1 MSAALYPLFGII
13 LAGGSGTRFWPLSR
27 SQYPKQVLR
36 LMGSVS
42 LLQNTIVRLLPRI
55 PLDRLAVVTN
65 VAQADVIRLEL
76 HRQGWQGIN
85 LWLEPEARNTA
96 PAVALAAA
104 YMGRG
109 AEQDIMAV
117 FPADHYIGNQPRFLE
132 ALEQGASLAQAGHLV
147 TFGITPTRPDT
158 GYGYIMAGAP
168 LAQGFGFEVQ
178 RFTEKPDLERAK
190 TFVAEGGYF
199 WNSGIFLFR
208 RDVLL
213 ETMARHLPELHAG
226 LPLLQ
231 ADDPAALAEVYRSF
245 PNISLDHGIMEKA
258 DKVAVVP
265 VDMDWSDVGTWA
277 AVYELFPKDERGNV
291 LLGRTL
297 DLDSR
302 NTLVYSQNRL
312 VATVGLED
320 AIVVDTA
327 DASLVCHRD
336 RAQEVRE
343 LVAELNRREMVE
355 SVLHPTVERPWGR
368 YTVMDVGP
376 NYQVK
381 QVEVD
386 PGRRLSL
393 QYHNFRAEHWV
404 VVQGVARVTI
414 GREIKEVAANES
426 VYVPLKTAHRLENPG
441 TEPLRIVEVQTG
453 SYLGEDDIVRLADD
467 FWRSTESEGCES

>member
-1 MSAALYPLFGII
+1 MSAALYPLFGVI

-36 LMGSVS
+36 LVGSGS
-42 LLQNTIVRLLPRI
+42 LLQNTIARLLPCI
-55 PLDRLAVVTN
+55 PLERLAVVTN
-65 VAQADVIRLEL
+65 AAQADVIRLEL
-76 HRQGWQGIN
+76 YRQGWQGIK
-85 LWLEPEARNTA
+85 LWLEPEGRNTA

-104 YMGRG
+104 CMGPG
-109 AEQDIMAV
+109 TEQDIMAV
-117 FPADHYIGNQPRFLE
+117 FPADHHIGNQERFLE
-132 ALEQGASLAQAGHLV
+132 ALEQGAGLAQAGFLV

-158 GYGYIMAGAP
+158 GYGYIRAGAP
-168 LAQGFGFEVQ
+168 LDQGFGFQAEK
-178 RFTEKPDLERAK
+178 FIEKPDLERA
-190 TFVAEGGYF
+190 TAFLAEGGYF

-213 ETMARHLPELHAG
+213 QAMARHMPDLYAG
-226 LPLLQ
+226 LALLETG
-231 ADDPAALAEVYRSF
+231 DPTALAEAYRRF

-258 DKVAVVP
+258 DKVAVAP
-265 VDMDWSDVGTWA
+265 VDMGWSDVGTWA
-277 AVYELFPKDERGNV
+277 ALYELFPKDAQGSV

-312 VATVGLED
+312 VATIGLED

-327 DASLVCHRD
+327 DATLVCHRN

-343 LVAELNRREMVE
+343 VVAELNRRELME

-386 PGRRLSL
+386 PGQRLSL
-393 QYHNFRAEHWV
+393 QYHNHRAEHWV

-414 GREIKEVAANES
+414 GKETRDVATNES

-467 FWRSTESEGCES
+467 FWRSPDSEGV